1 MKLSEK
7 IYYYRKRLGK
17 SQEELAEALGVS
29 RQAVSKWETGE
40 SEPELAKLRALSA
53 AFGVSVDALLSED
66 DPSEEPADPAV
77 EEAPA
82 SGESAGGRTWVDALP
97 GVLGRLV
104 SRYGWLA
111 GVYLAVVGGIITLM
125 GIALFLITGSMSNMM
140 GGITVTP
147 GLGGG
152 GYIPDDSLT
161 VMQPSVPS
169 GMYTPM
175 YVMGGLFLVIGLG
188 LTATGIVIALKLK
201 KSDKQ

>member
-1 MKLSEK
+1 MTLSEK
-7 IYYYRKRLGK
+7 IYYYRKKLGK

-40 SEPELAKLRALSA
+40 SEPELAKLRALAA
-53 AFGVSVDALLSED
+53 AFSITVDALLSED
-66 DPSEEPADPAV
+66 APLEDTAEEEHTSDK
-77 EEAPA
+77 EKT
-82 SGESAGGRTWVDALP
+82 SNRTWVDALP

-111 GVYLAVVGGIITLM
+111 GVYLAVVGGITTLM
-125 GIALFLITGSMSNMM
+125 GIALFLITGSMSAMM
-140 GGITVTP
+140 GGIEVMP

-161 VMQPSVPS
+161 VMQPSIPS
-169 GMYTPM
+169 GMFVPM

-188 LTATGIVIALKLK
+188 FAVTGIVIAVKLK
-201 KSDKQ
+201 KQGK

>member
-7 IYYYRKRLGK
+7 IYYYRKKMGK
-17 SQEELAEALGVS
+17 SQEELAEELGVS

-40 SEPELAKLRALSA
+40 SEPELAKLRALA
-53 AFGVSVDALLSED
+53 TAFGVTVDFLLSD
-66 DPSEEPADPAV
+66 
-77 EEAPA
+77 EAPCEVPPGSEDA
-82 SGESAGGRTWVDALP
+82 PKESGRTWVDALP

-104 SRYGWLA
+104 SRYGWLG

-140 GGITVTP
+140 GGIEVMP

-152 GYIPDDSLT
+152 GYIPDNSLT

-169 GMYTPM
+169 GMFVPM
-175 YVMGGLFLVIGLG
+175 YVMGGLFHVIGLG
-188 LTATGIVIALKLK
+188 FTVTGIVIAVKLK
-201 KSDKQ
+201 KQGK

>member
-7 IYYYRKRLGK
+7 IYYYRKKLGK

-40 SEPELAKLRALSA
+40 SEPELAKLRALA
-53 AFGVSVDALLSED
+53 ATFGITVDALLSEED
-66 DPSEEPADPAV
+66 VEEDAPV
-77 EEAPA
+77 EAPA
-82 SGESAGGRTWVDALP
+82 ADEEKKGERTWVDALP

-125 GIALFLITGSMSNMM
+125 GVALILITGSMSSMM
-140 GGITVTP
+140 GGITVAP
-147 GLGGG
+147 GLGVG
-152 GYIPDDSLT
+152 GYIPDDSIT

-175 YVMGGLFLVIGLG
+175 YVMGGLFCVVGLG
-188 LTATGIVIALKLK
+188 LTVTGILIAVKLK
-201 KSDKQ
+201 KGNKQ

>member
-7 IYYYRKRLGK
+7 IYYYRKKMGK
-17 SQEELAEALGVS
+17 SQEGLAEELGVS

-40 SEPELAKLRALSA
+40 SEPELAKLRALA
-53 AFGVSVDALLSED
+53 ATFGVTVDALLSEEEPD
-66 DPSEEPADPAV
+66 CPSEESIHTF
-77 EEAPA
+77 EQSA
-82 SGESAGGRTWVDALP
+82 SGRTWVDALP

-104 SRYGWLA
+104 ACYGWLG

-140 GGITVTP
+140 GGIEVMP

-152 GYIPDDSLT
+152 GYISDNSLT

-169 GMYTPM
+169 GMFVPM
-175 YVMGGLFLVIGLG
+175 YVMGGLFLVVGLG
-188 LTATGIVIALKLK
+188 LTVTGIVIAVKLK
-201 KSDKQ
+201 KRDK

>member
-7 IYYYRKRLGK
+7 IYYYRKKHGK
-17 SQEELAEALGVS
+17 SQEELAEALDVS

-40 SEPELAKLRALSA
+40 SEPEIGKLRALASV
-53 AFGVSVDALLSED
+53 FGVTVDFLLSDEGPRED
-66 DPSEEPADPAV
+66 ATPAA
-77 EEAPA
+77 EAPRETGA
-82 SGESAGGRTWVDALP
+82 RTWVDALP
-97 GVLGRLV
+97 GVLRQLV

-140 GGITVTP
+140 GGIEVMP

-152 GYIPDDSLT
+152 GYIPDNSLT

-169 GMYTPM
+169 GMFVPM

-188 LTATGIVIALKLK
+188 FTVTGIVIAVKLK
-201 KSDKQ
+201 KQGK

>member
-7 IYYYRKRLGK
+7 IYYYRKKMGK
-17 SQEELAEALGVS
+17 SQEGLAEELGVS

-40 SEPELAKLRALSA
+40 SEPELSKLRALAA
-53 AFGVSVDALLSED
+53 AFGVTVDFLLSED
-66 DPSEEPADPAV
+66 
-77 EEAPA
+77 APA
-82 SGESAGGRTWVDALP
+82 PDAPAADNTAPPRENENARTWVDALP

-140 GGITVTP
+140 GGIKVMP

-152 GYIPDDSLT
+152 GYIPDNSLT

-169 GMYTPM
+169 GMFVPM

-188 LTATGIVIALKLK
+188 LTITGIIIAVKLK
-201 KSDKQ
+201 KRDK

>member
-7 IYYYRKRLGK
+7 IYYYRKKQGK
-17 SQEELAEALGVS
+17 SQEELAETLDVS

-40 SEPELAKLRALSA
+40 SEPEIGKLRALASV
-53 AFGVSVDALLSED
+53 FGVTVDFLLSDEAPRED
-66 DPSEEPADPAV
+66 ATPA
-77 EEAPA
+77 EEAPRETGA
-82 SGESAGGRTWVDALP
+82 RTWVDALP

-125 GIALFLITGSMSNMM
+125 GIALFLITGSMSSMM
-140 GGITVTP
+140 GGIEVMP

-152 GYIPDDSLT
+152 GYIPDNSLT

-169 GMYTPM
+169 GMFVPM

-188 LTATGIVIALKLK
+188 FTVTGIVIAVKLK
-201 KSDKQ
+201 KQGK